1 MERTVTDYLSRLKD
15 RIYYLLVLKEREAN
29 GENIHFAEH
38 AVAMSER
45 MVGALTRYPA
55 LSEYDGFTDAIDAVA
70 FCAKHDLS
78 LQHVRTH
85 ILNSVNDVDR
95 LIARLK
101 EGA

>member
-1 MERTVTDYLSRLKD
+1 MESKVTDYLSRLKD
-15 RIYYLLVLKEREAN
+15 RIYYLLVLKEREVN

-45 MVGALTRYPA
+45 MIGALARYP
-55 LSEYDGFTDAIDAVA
+55 LLGDYDGFTDAIDAVA
-70 FCAKHDLS
+70 FCATPNLS

-101 EGA
+101 EDV